1 METNSSA
8 SSPGRMSGGRKT
20 LSWGKDDVRQS
31 FVVMKNEFRK
41 FFYGKKML
49 LFLGLTVAVLALI
62 IVMIAALDPFSD
74 EDDKKRLTEAMFISF
89 YAFIILIAVTLF
101 GATSIVSEYEERTAL
116 ILFTKPIRKS
126 SIYMGKL
133 LASIVLTFVFTCVYY
148 AVSAVFCAV
157 FCGIGTEMLV
167 SFGLSACYI
176 FGANG
181 VALLISTMMKKSST
195 SSIVVFMLFLILFTV
210 ISSVIEAGAGSGTA
224 FWMIDQASAGISNSL
239 SDSYDDGI
247 RDAAVM
253 LIWGAAASAAGYWLF
268 KRRDF

>member
-1 METNSSA
+1 
-8 SSPGRMSGGRKT
+8 MSGGRKT

-31 FVVMKNEFRK
+31 FIIMKNEFRK

-62 IVMIAALDPFSD
+62 IVMIAALDPFSG
-74 EDDKKRLTEAMFISF
+74 EDKRRSTEIMFIGS

-148 AVSAVFCAV
+148 AVSAVSCAV
-157 FCGIGTEMLV
+157 FGGIGTEMLV

>member
-148 AVSAVFCAV
+148 AVSAVSCAV
-157 FCGIGTEMLV
+157 FGGIGTEMLV

-181 VALLISTMMKKSST
+181 VALLISSVMKKSST
-195 SSIVVFMLFLILFTV
+195 SSIVVFMLFLVLFTV
-210 ISSVIEAGAGSGTA
+210 ISSVIETGAGSGTA
-224 FWMIDQASAGISNSL
+224 FWMIDRASNGIVNCL
-239 SDSYDDGI
+239 SDSYDDGL